1 VADAVRKPRLA
12 VVSPFV
18 DKRHGTERRVAEW
31 IAQLASTYEIHIYS
45 QDVQDLDLTKV
56 TWHRIPKLPGPHLL
70 NYLWWFAAN
79 RLWRAWDS
87 RFRNLRPDLVYSPGI
102 NCLDADVMSVHIVFA
117 QYVQGIQAG
126 LKLSRN
132 SILAW
137 PRVIHRRL
145 YYRVLK
151 SLERRL
157 YSPPG
162 VPLVLIARH
171 TAAALEK
178 FYNRRDNLPVVYVGL
193 DQEIFNPARR
203 AALREDARDELGI
216 EPDRFALLLIG
227 NDARNKGLP
236 VILQALRALR
246 ELPVDL
252 LVVSREDSAPYLMAA
267 RDAGLEGRVGFFPQ
281 RNDVEFYYAAADA
294 YVGPSLEDTF
304 AQPPAE
310 AMACGM
316 PVIVSANNG
325 TSEIIT
331 DGADGLILLDP
342 SAADSLASMIRMLC
356 EHPEFSARLGSKAA
370 ETARAYTWER
380 NGRELTAIFENIRRQ
395 KASPAAATLPKESD
409 AGRIATQK

>member
-1 VADAVRKPRLA
+1 MADAIRKSRLA

-31 IAQLASTYEIHIYS
+31 ISQLAGSYEIHIYS
-45 QDVQDLDLTKV
+45 QDVQDLDLTQV
-56 TWHRIPKLPGPHLL
+56 TWHRIPKFPGPHLL

-87 RFRNLRPDLVYSPGI
+87 RLRNIRPDLVYSPGI

-151 SLERRL
+151 ALECRRS
-157 YSPPG
+157 SPPG
-162 VPLVLIARH
+162 VPLVLIANH
-171 TAAALEK
+171 TAVALEQ
-178 FYNRRDNLPVVYVGL
+178 FYGRRENLPVVYVGL
-193 DQEIFNPARR
+193 DHEIFNPDRR
-203 AALREDARDELGI
+203 AALREDARDELGLS
-216 EPDRFALLLIG
+216 PDRFTLLLIG

-236 VILQALRALR
+236 VILQALRSLH
-246 ELPVDL
+246 ELPIDL
-252 LVVSREDSAPYLMAA
+252 LVVSREDPAPYLMAA
-267 RDAGLEGRVGFFPQ
+267 RDAGLEDRVGFFPQ
-281 RNDVEFYYAAADA
+281 RSDVEFYYAAADA

-310 AMACGM
+310 AMACGL

-331 DGADGLILLDP
+331 DGADGLILSDP
-342 SAADSLASMIRMLC
+342 TAADSLAAMIRMLC
-356 EHPEFSARLGSKAA
+356 EHPEFSARLGHKAA

-380 NGRELTAIFENIRRQ
+380 NGRELTAIFEEILRQ
-395 KASPAAATLPKESD
+395 KASPAAAALAGDAE
-409 AGRIATQK
+409 AGRIAAQK

>member
-1 VADAVRKPRLA
+1 MEVRGVTGQNDYSAWWIRLQFIGVKLIPQADVKDSRNDRVYSVLRVPMGHHLRAVGHLDSDQVRSGLRRLTNENSEACFWREGWERPPIDVVRKNCFESRLA
-12 VVSPFV
+12 WLMGS
-18 DKRHGTERRVAEW
+18 RH
-31 IAQLASTYEIHIYS
+31 
-45 QDVQDLDLTKV
+45 
-56 TWHRIPKLPGPHLL
+56 
-70 NYLWWFAAN
+70 
-79 RLWRAWDS
+79 S
-87 RFRNLRPDLVYSPGI
+87 RGR
-102 NCLDADVMSVHIVFA
+102 
-117 QYVQGIQAG
+117 
-126 LKLSRN
+126 
-132 SILAW
+132 
-137 PRVIHRRL
+137 RRL
-145 YYRVLK
+145 IFCHGNL
-151 SLERRL
+151 LL
-157 YSPPG
+157 TWPCG
-162 VPLVLIARH
+162 
-171 TAAALEK
+171 LEK
-178 FYNRRDNLPVVYVGL
+178 FELWTQVS
-193 DQEIFNPARR
+193 
-203 AALREDARDELGI
+203 EDARDELGI

-325 TSEIIT
+325 ASEIIT

-342 SAADSLASMIRMLC
+342 TAADSLASMIRMLC
-356 EHPEFSARLGSKAA
+356 EHPEFSARLSTKAA

-409 AGRIATQK
+409 AGTIAAQK

>member
-342 SAADSLASMIRMLC
+342 TAADSLASMIRMLC

>member
-1 VADAVRKPRLA
+1 VPGAVRKPRLA

-18 DKRHGTERRVAEW
+18 DKRHGTERRVTEW
-31 IAQLASTYEIHIYS
+31 IAQLAATYDIHIYS

-56 TWHRIPKLPGPHLL
+56 TWHRIPKFPGAHLL

-87 RFRNLRPDLVYSPGI
+87 RFRNLRSDLVYSPGI

-145 YYRVLK
+145 YYRLVRA
-151 SLERRL
+151 LERRL

-178 FYNRRDNLPVVYVGL
+178 YYCRREKFPVVYVGL
-193 DQEIFNPARR
+193 DHEIFNPGRR
-203 AALREDARDELGI
+203 AALREDARDELGLA
-216 EPDRFALLLIG
+216 PDRFALLLVG

-236 VILQALRALR
+236 VIVQALRILR
-246 ELPVDL
+246 ELPIDV
-252 LVVSREDSAPYLMAA
+252 LVVSHEDPAPYLMAA
-267 RDAGLEGRVGFFPQ
+267 RDAGLDGRVGFLPQ
-281 RNDVEFYYAAADA
+281 RSDVEFYYAAADA

-310 AMACGM
+310 AMACGL

-325 TSEIIT
+325 TSEIVT
-331 DGADGLILLDP
+331 DGEDGLILNDP
-342 SAADSLASMIRMLC
+342 ESAESLAAMIRMLC
-356 EHPEFSARLGSKAA
+356 EHPEFCARLGSKAA
-370 ETARAYTWER
+370 ATARAYTWER
-380 NGRELTAIFENIRRQ
+380 NGRELTSIFEGILRQ
-395 KASPAAATLPKESD
+395 KAPAAAATLAGESE
-409 AGRIATQK
+409 AGTIAAQK